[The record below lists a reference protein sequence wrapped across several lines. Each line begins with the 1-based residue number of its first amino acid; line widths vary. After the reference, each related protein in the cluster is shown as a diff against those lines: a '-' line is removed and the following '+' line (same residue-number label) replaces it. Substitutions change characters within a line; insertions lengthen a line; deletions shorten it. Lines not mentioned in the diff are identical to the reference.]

1 MIGISKRHITFLGFL
16 LTVGCDADY
25 TPVKSFHQTL
35 PIPTMVAA
43 ELLSDNRV
51 AVTWDVTD
59 PADVV
64 RGFVVS
70 IEDTTAPFYEKLVP
84 GASTRR
90 FTTDFELLDVVPP
103 TSSTPEDSVW
113 YFVRVR
119 SADANLFQGRPS
131 EPDSILI
138 TQ

>member
-70 IEDTTAPFYEKLVP
+70 IEDTTVPFYEKLVP
-84 GASTRR
+84 GASTRS
-90 FTTDFELLDVVPP
+90 FTTDFELLDVVP
-103 TSSTPEDSVW
+103 SSPEDSVW

>member
-25 TPVKSFHQTL
+25 TPVKAFHQIL
-35 PIPTMVAA
+35 PIPTRVAA

-51 AVTWDVTD
+51 DVTWDVTD

-64 RGFVVS
+64 RSFVVS
-70 IEDTTAPFYEKLVP
+70 IEDTTAPFYEKWVP
-84 GASTRR
+84 SASTRR
-90 FTTDFELLDVVPP
+90 FTTDFELQDVVPP
-103 TSSTPEDSVW
+103 ISSTSEDSVW

-119 SADANLFQGRPS
+119 SADANLFQGPPS
-131 EPDSILI
+131 EPDSILLA
-138 TQ
+138 Q

>member
-25 TPVKSFHQTL
+25 TPVKAFHQNL

-59 PADVV
+59 PAGAVQ
-64 RGFVVS
+64 GFVVS
-70 IEDTTAPFYEKLVP
+70 IEDTTASLYEKLVP
-84 GASTRR
+84 GASTRS
-90 FTTDFELLDVVPP
+90 FTTDFELLDVVP
-103 TSSTPEDSVW
+103 SSPEDSVW

-119 SADANLFQGRPS
+119 STDANLFQGRPS